1 MANEFIAR
9 KGLIVSGST
18 TVTSNVSANGNIT
31 AGTNLVSSYS
41 SGDEGGELLLAKPQ
55 TNSTIAGTGV
65 TIDIYQNKLRIFEQG
80 GTARGGYYD
89 ITALAA
95 GVATNLAGGSG
106 TVTSIVAGNGLTGG
120 TITSTG
126 TITVDTG
133 SAHFITGSTKV
144 LDLKGV
150 ISSSIQ
156 QVVSTYTNATDNRV
170 LTSTGTGGINAEST
184 LTYDGTVLAISTNGA
199 KYFQGG
205 DDAALYDVNVAN
217 TLGIHGQQDSTV
229 GAIKLGSAGQT
240 IYSNATGVGIATTSP
255 GATLHVQ
262 GNVSASSFTGS
273 FAGTAT
279 TASGLSGGTANY
291 IPLWTS
297 ATAQSSST
305 IYQSSA
311 NIGIGTTSPSS
322 RLAIQNTGATDNPVV
337 ELRLINGAN
346 AATFRTTDSPVTFGI
361 HSQNNGNIYIK
372 DTFDNVLFYGK
383 DGGNVGIGTTTPGAT
398 LHVQG
403 NVSASSFTGSLSGN
417 ASTVTNGVY
426 TNGSYADPTWI
437 TSLAGSKISGNIT
450 GNAANITAYTI
461 NQNLGTSNSP
471 SFVTITSTQ
480 ATGTAP
486 FTVASRTVVSN
497 LNADLLD
504 GLDSTAFA
512 TTSSNTLA
520 GIQTIS
526 NTTDSTAFNNGALI
540 VQGGLGVAKNVNI
553 SGSLTVTGILTAVS
567 SSIQYVTSSQLN
579 VSDNKITVQSND
591 LVRFGGLSV
600 YDSGSTSATASI
612 YWDSLN
618 HQFIYENLGGSSYT
632 SAILIAGPVN
642 RGTLGSE
649 TGLVT
654 NRVPVATGG
663 DHIDSGL
670 VSSSIRVDFPSRF
683 THIEAG
689 LHVTG
694 SVTSSV
700 GFSGNGANITNVTA
714 ASVAYTNI
722 TGLPTLVSSSGQI
735 DHNAT
740 TNYVANRHIDH
751 TAVSISTSTGLTGGG
766 DISSTRTLALT
777 GQALA
782 FHNLASNGL
791 VARTAA
797 DTVAARSI
805 AVSGT
810 GLSIANAD
818 GVSGNPTITIGG
830 GLYSSSAQITSL
842 GASVLTGTI
851 PSSVLGNSTVYIG
864 TTAIA
869 LNRSSASQT
878 LTGINIDG
886 TSANITAYTI
896 NQSVGTSNAP
906 TFNYVIFKDSINANT
921 YGFRG
926 LSGVITCDGGA
937 QYPTAWNFQY
947 GNTSTSAMYITSSG
961 NVGIGTTTPS
971 SLLHLYTT
979 STTAEL
985 LIEKSNSYAVRT
997 GVNSSNIGYF
1007 GSNNATPVQIQTNA
1021 SARIYVDTSGNV
1033 GIATTS
1039 PSRTLTVNGSTNITG
1054 SLDVTGA
1061 FTAQT
1066 KSFKIDHQRLPGK
1079 SLVYGV
1085 LEGPEHAVYTRGRL
1099 TNNNIIQLP
1108 EEWEWLVDEASI
1120 TVQLTP
1126 IGTHQQLYVETIENN
1141 QVVINGDVMDCFY
1154 LVHATRKDVELLD
1167 TVQ

>member
-1 MANEFIAR
+1 
-9 KGLIVSGST
+9 
-18 TVTSNVSANGNIT
+18 
-31 AGTNLVSSYS
+31 
-41 SGDEGGELLLAKPQ
+41 
-55 TNSTIAGTGV
+55 
-65 TIDIYQNKLRIFEQG
+65 
-80 GTARGGYYD
+80 
-89 ITALAA
+89 
-95 GVATNLAGGSG
+95 
-106 TVTSIVAGNGLTGG
+106 
-120 TITSTG
+120 
-126 TITVDTG
+126 
-133 SAHFITGSTKV
+133 
-144 LDLKGV
+144 
-150 ISSSIQ
+150 
-156 QVVSTYTNATDNRV
+156 
-170 LTSTGTGGINAEST
+170 
-184 LTYDGTVLAISTNGA
+184 
-199 KYFQGG
+199 
-205 DDAALYDVNVAN
+205 
-217 TLGIHGQQDSTV
+217 
-229 GAIKLGSAGQT
+229 
-240 IYSNATGVGIATTSP
+240 
-255 GATLHVQ
+255 
-262 GNVSASSFTGS
+262 
-273 FAGTAT
+273 
-279 TASGLSGGTANY
+279 
-291 IPLWTS
+291 
-297 ATAQSSST
+297 
-305 IYQSSA
+305 
-311 NIGIGTTSPSS
+311 
-322 RLAIQNTGATDNPVV
+322 
-337 ELRLINGAN
+337 
-346 AATFRTTDSPVTFGI
+346 
-361 HSQNNGNIYIK
+361 
-372 DTFDNVLFYGK
+372 
-383 DGGNVGIGTTTPGAT
+383 
-398 LHVQG
+398 
-403 NVSASSFTGSLSGN
+403 
-417 ASTVTNGVY
+417 
-426 TNGSYADPTWI
+426 
-437 TSLAGSKISGNIT
+437 
-450 GNAANITAYTI
+450 
-461 NQNLGTSNSP
+461 
-471 SFVTITSTQ
+471 
-480 ATGTAP
+480 
-486 FTVASRTVVSN
+486 
-497 LNADLLD
+497 
-504 GLDSTAFA
+504 
-512 TTSSNTLA
+512 
-520 GIQTIS
+520 
-526 NTTDSTAFNNGALI
+526 
-540 VQGGLGVAKNVNI
+540 
-553 SGSLTVTGILTAVS
+553 
-567 SSIQYVTSSQLN
+567 
-579 VSDNKITVQSND
+579 
-591 LVRFGGLSV
+591 
-600 YDSGSTSATASI
+600 
-612 YWDSLN
+612 
-618 HQFIYENLGGSSYT
+618 
-632 SAILIAGPVN
+632 
-642 RGTLGSE
+642 
-649 TGLVT
+649 
-654 NRVPVATGG
+654 
-663 DHIDSGL
+663 
-670 VSSSIRVDFPSRF
+670 
-683 THIEAG
+683 
-689 LHVTG
+689 
-694 SVTSSV
+694 
-700 GFSGNGANITNVTA
+700 
-714 ASVAYTNI
+714 
-722 TGLPTLVSSSGQI
+722 
-735 DHNAT
+735 
-740 TNYVANRHIDH
+740 
-751 TAVSISTSTGLTGGG
+751 LTGGG